1 MSNQEN
7 RVEIKPRKW
16 YYRMMGYGGCDSRH
30 VAAVRMTGETAG
42 GANMFSMFG
51 NRNGEVMRPL
61 PAVPVWE
68 AIDEEGR
75 TYKIDANDLEAVG
88 IGSLREA
95 FDHAPDLTDERL
107 EELREAG
114 RQLAERERQE
124 AERAKREHEA
134 AVAECRRE
142 YAYLPHRGEYLRVAQ
157 VAANLRVELK
167 RKFPG
172 VKFSVTSKRFSGGN
186 SIDVDWEDG
195 PSHDEVEKVAGK
207 YQHSH
212 ADAESGDYWDYD
224 PSAFNEVFGGTK
236 FLHCQRSMSDA
247 TEATLYAGIGT
258 KWSRETDAE
267 RQRIFRAFQN
277 TALPVGAV
285 VTGIDG
291 DGQGVAFAEPAT
303 PEDRGTVF
311 GIAATVSE
319 NRERNGIEIRF
330 PSRPGDDVLAS
341 LKENGWRWSRFSK
354 CWYNRASDEARTF
367 AESIAAA
374 V

>member
-16 YYRMMGYGGCDSRH
+16 YYRMMGFGGSESRH
-30 VAAVRMTGETAG
+30 VAAVRPTGEKT

-51 NRNGEVMRPL
+51 NRDGSAMRPL
-61 PAVPVWE
+61 PVVPVWE

-75 TYKIDANDLEAVG
+75 TYRIDANDLESVG

-114 RQLAERERQE
+114 RQLAERERLE
-124 AERAKREHEA
+124 AEEAKRKHEA
-134 AVAECRRE
+134 AVAKCRRE
-142 YAYLPHRGEYLRVAQ
+142 YSYLPHKGQYIRVAQ
-157 VAANLRVELK
+157 VAANLRTELK

-172 VKFSVTSKRFSGGN
+172 VKFSVTSKTFSGGN
-186 SIDVDWEDG
+186 DINVNWVDG
-195 PSHDEVEKVAGK
+195 PTSAQVEAVAGK
-207 YQHSH
+207 YQDSH
-212 ADAESGDYWDYD
+212 ADAETGDYWDYD

-236 FLHCQRSMSDA
+236 YLFCERRMSGE

-267 RQRIFRAFQN
+267 RQHIFRAFQN

-285 VTGIDG
+285 VTGIAE